1 VIYSRNLKNF
11 IYKLLSLILILDF
24 SLGLNAKEGAR
35 RNPIASS
42 PKFFSEESVMR
53 EFVEIWNSSKDA
65 HQLLQQ
71 FKLKSNEI
79 SRIEKDLQKEKIF
92 DQKLPELEYSPVHH
106 VLWMHFEGGQEKI
119 LILNRSRP
127 INNERPIVYSGL
139 KFHQIEKK
147 GNFVDTY
154 FKIKTALK
162 QNTNSE
168 KKKKKQVS
176 KLDMLLTAAFVK
188 ANAEGVFSVPFTS
201 TGNDKT
207 NWTPWIAIGSV
218 LGLFA
223 LWQGYNYFSSKSS
236 AKDSV
241 GDSSKASAGNDA
253 KSVINPNEDQVQP
266 SEAVENQPP
275 PPKQEPQPAVAS
287 VEQRVDATS
296 GVVSKDAIPHQVD
309 TAILQPMAEIDKNF
323 KRLEADE
330 HLIVRKLNCSEKEG
344 GTVIVMEKLN
354 SEPLKRFG
362 IYSDRPTEV
371 VIQVKG
377 QMVKSCTYEYA
388 DTDKLKLKV
397 GMKDCPED
405 GDGEMLFSQRD
416 AFKDL
421 RASIIK
427 CCPDSQCRG
436 NLLNLVGAE
445 IERLDPASAPKLKI
459 DNTSVR

>member
-1 VIYSRNLKNF
+1 MKYSRNLKNF
-11 IYKLLSLILILDF
+11 ICKLLSLSLILDF

-42 PKFFSEESVMR
+42 PKFFSEESVMQ

-106 VLWMHFEGGQEKI
+106 VLWIHFEGGKEKI

-176 KLDMLLTAAFVK
+176 KLDMLLTAAFIK

-253 KSVINPNEDQVQP
+253 KSVIKPNEDQAQP

-275 PPKQEPQPAVAS
+275 PSKQEPQPAPVS
-287 VEQRVDATS
+287 IEQKVDATR
-296 GVVSKDAIPHQVD
+296 GINKDANPQQVG
-309 TAILQPMAEIDKNF
+309 TANLQPMAEIDKNL
-323 KRLEADE
+323 KRLETE
-330 HLIVRKLNCSEKEG
+330 ENLIVRKLNCIEKDDSS
-344 GTVIVMEKLN
+344 VVVLEKLN
-354 SEPLKRFG
+354 SKPLKRFG
-362 IYSDRPTEV
+362 IYSERPTEV
-371 VIQVKG
+371 YIHVKG
-377 QMVKSCTYEYA
+377 QMVKPCTYEYA

-397 GMKDCPED
+397 GIKDCPD
-405 GDGEMLFSQRD
+405 NGDGEMLFSQRD

-421 RASIIK
+421 RASIVK

-445 IERLDPASAPKLKI
+445 IERLDPSAPKPKI